1 MALQNSLSAVGD
13 RYAIIP
19 TSAGSTIVVL
29 AKSFCHGNI
38 LPDFGSGFITCSGI
52 MSLIAIAVI
61 VCVCMMVFLRLKI
74 YYYYYEAD
82 YYLNNQPNKR

>member
-38 LPDFGSGFITCSGI
+38 LPDFGQWIHNVQRHNVSDCHSSNRMRLHDGFS
-52 MSLIAIAVI
+52 
-61 VCVCMMVFLRLKI
+61 
-74 YYYYYEAD
+74 
-82 YYLNNQPNKR
+82 